1 MTAGSSRRTVSA
13 TLPRMSKTEEDPAGT
28 TQQFRA
34 YMAEGRADDSGTG
47 ARTGLVV
54 AGVVVLALLVVVILV
69 ALLH

>member
-1 MTAGSSRRTVSA
+1 
-13 TLPRMSKTEEDPAGT
+13 MSKTEEDPAGT

-34 YMAEGRADDSGTG
+34 YMAEGRSDDSGTG

>member
-1 MTAGSSRRTVSA
+1 
-13 TLPRMSKTEEDPAGT
+13 MSNTEEDPAGT

-34 YMAEGRADDSGTG
+34 YMAEGRTDDSGAG